1 MGMLKSLVIVAL
13 LSIAFPAM
21 SDTLS
26 NKRTKNVQVFRF
38 GSTLIRQTYDS
49 RHNPGSPEMNL
60 QVYVKG
66 QLKLLLNDA
75 LFEQF
80 FPSPDGEV
88 IVGLSNSGWPG
99 SAAIVFDTRGRIL
112 LLSDHQ
118 SANFDYCF
126 MTSTFG
132 REWYDA
138 RDPQVRF
145 PDGPGVLGLDGITVR
160 SCKGNAIGLVESV
173 NKAADNY
180 YQGISEFLKPKLESH

>member
-1 MGMLKSLVIVAL
+1 MSKSLVIIAL
-13 LSIAFPAM
+13 LSIALPAT

-26 NKRTKNVQVFRF
+26 NRRAKDVQVYRF
-38 GSTLIRQTYDS
+38 GDTLIRQTYDS
-49 RHNPGSPEMNL
+49 RRNPGSPEMKL

-66 QLKLLLNDA
+66 QLKLHLNDA

-88 IVGLSNSGWPG
+88 IVGLSNGGWPG
-99 SAAIVFDTRGRIL
+99 SAAIAFDTRGRIL

-118 SANFDYCF
+118 SASFDYCF

-138 RDPQVRF
+138 KDPQVRF
-145 PDGPGVLGLDGITVR
+145 PDGPGVLGLNGITIK
-160 SCKGNAIGLVESV
+160 SCKGNTIGLVESV

-180 YQGISEFLKPKLESH
+180 YQGIPEFLKPRFESH